1 MSSKYYVTR
10 KPQHYAIQHLDEQS
24 GATVIDLELRR
35 VRSRG
40 SLLMNLGEDHMQQIA
55 NFLNEQEDKREK

>member
-10 KPQHYAIQHLDEQS
+10 KPHHYAIQHLDEKS
-24 GATVIDLELRR
+24 DSTVIDLELRR
-35 VRSRG
+35 TRDSG
-40 SLLMNLGEDHMQQIA
+40 SLLMELNERHMQQIA